1 MFAMKHGKNKNR
13 YYSIANKNY
22 TILEVAKL
30 FGTKIKFLPPR
41 RGKGMHQHYQI

>member
-1 MFAMKHGKNKNR
+1 MNR
-13 YYSIANKNY
+13 HYSIANKKSY

-30 FGTKIKFLPPR
+30 FRTKIKFLPPR